1 MGWDGNHA
9 RQDNQMTDKTKLK
22 LDETG
27 ICKKFSF
34 NCNFKF
40 FVPVIFKKKKKKKKK
55 KEQQRSDGKTKMR

>member
-27 ICKKFSF
+27 ICKK
-34 NCNFKF
+34 
-40 FVPVIFKKKKKKKKK
+40 KKKKKKK